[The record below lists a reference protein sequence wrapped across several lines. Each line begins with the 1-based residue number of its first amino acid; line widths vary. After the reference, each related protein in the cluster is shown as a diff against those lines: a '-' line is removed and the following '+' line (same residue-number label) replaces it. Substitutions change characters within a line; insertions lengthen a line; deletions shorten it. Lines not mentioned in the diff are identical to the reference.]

1 MHWSIV
7 FLVALSWWSA
17 EESSDQAHFWSGY
30 ALLFLLLFRV
40 LWGLAGSST
49 ARFAGF
55 VRGPASVAAY
65 LKSGQHSQAGH
76 TPLGA
81 LSVVA
86 MLAVLVVQV
95 ATGLVQLDEDDF
107 VEGPLASV
115 VDYETS
121 VLAHEV
127 HEVSFNVLLGL
138 IALHLLAVA
147 YYVLVRRRGLVRA
160 MITGHGELPD
170 GVSPMQPASG
180 RSLLACAVAAFGLT
194 AAIVGA
200 VPVFVD

>member
-1 MHWSIV
+1 
-7 FLVALSWWSA
+7 
-17 EESSDQAHFWSGY
+17 
-30 ALLFLLLFRV
+30 
-40 LWGLAGSST
+40 
-49 ARFAGF
+49 
-55 VRGPASVAAY
+55 
-65 LKSGQHSQAGH
+65 
-76 TPLGA
+76 LGA

-138 IALHLLAVA
+138 MALHLLAVA

-160 MITGHGELPD
+160 MITGRGELPD